1 MKSIKRA
8 FSETLELKR
17 ERSNLS
23 TYLLA
28 CLFVR
33 RSISLM
39 DSK

>member
-1 MKSIKRA
+1 MTLIKRA
-8 FSETLELKR
+8 FVDTLELKR

-33 RSISLM
+33 RAISLM